1 MDCETGEKPVE
12 KGIGNCAAFPG
23 SKPDKV
29 SACYAHNGSCYVCD
43 NSKDYID
50 CNADWLW
57 NYNFPTHSWFK
68 QVDCYDP
75 FGEDDED
82 NFDRCLAGNALFK
95 QNVHS
100 VTMQYEDLVTYSSN
114 VSRNTYFDLLG
125 RRGLKKTDNYIK
137 LYNADFTSSRMLAS
151 TNVISGHTD
160 ANIDIDWCV
169 SNEEKKDGKITY
181 TLDVIMTTKVTNNFT
196 STNAMLQ
203 AHEDKHKEI
212 YMDQNLAFGSW
223 EGVKVDIPKGKT
235 KKDRCRLIID
245 SFWEF
250 EPNSIAVKWKVRSL
264 LNAHNNWDY
273 QDPNNEGFHLS
284 FPDVD
289 KTLDSLYNVQLNK
302 CGKK

>member
-1 MDCETGEKPVE
+1 
-12 KGIGNCAAFPG
+12 
-23 SKPDKV
+23 
-29 SACYAHNGSCYVCD
+29 
-43 NSKDYID
+43 
-50 CNADWLW
+50 
-57 NYNFPTHSWFK
+57 
-68 QVDCYDP
+68 
-75 FGEDDED
+75 
-82 NFDRCLAGNALFK
+82 
-95 QNVHS
+95 
-100 VTMQYEDLVTYSSN
+100 
-114 VSRNTYFDLLG
+114 
-125 RRGLKKTDNYIK
+125 
-137 LYNADFTSSRMLAS
+137 
-151 TNVISGHTD
+151 
-160 ANIDIDWCV
+160 
-169 SNEEKKDGKITY
+169 
-181 TLDVIMTTKVTNNFT
+181 MTTKVTNNFT

-302 CGKK
+302 CGNK